1 MDLGLRDKVAVIT
14 GAVGGMGEESARI
27 LVDEG
32 AKVVLADI
40 RDEQGAALAT
50 ELDGAIYVHTD
61 VTQAEDIAHMV
72 DRALEAFGAIDI
84 LINTAGIGG
93 RGMTSPEQWDRE
105 WAVHVRGTAFC
116 IKEVTERVM
125 IPKGYGKIVN
135 VASLCNHSGSGGMS
149 PYCAAKAAISQI
161 TLGGAR
167 SLGRHGINMNCVS
180 PGNVRSP
187 MTEAMFSDPD
197 TVARIR
203 KEVVFGQIGD
213 ARDVAWVI
221 VFLCSDKARWVIG
234 ADINVS
240 AGQVIYERWEDEAP
254 TEETDGWEYPRISG
268 QGSRPCRGMG
278 AVAGPAIQ
286 RGMRHQDRVRQAGR
300 SPQQGLY
307 HDHRGGGSVG
317 RAHDPSGL
325 AGRL

>member
-72 DRALEAFGAIDI
+72 DRALAAFGAIDI

-116 IKEVTERVM
+116 VKEVTERAM

-135 VASLCNHSGSGGMS
+135 IASLCNHSGAGGMS

-240 AGQVIYERWEDEAP
+240 AGQVIY
-254 TEETDGWEYPRISG
+254 
-268 QGSRPCRGMG
+268 
-278 AVAGPAIQ
+278 
-286 RGMRHQDRVRQAGR
+286 
-300 SPQQGLY
+300 
-307 HDHRGGGSVG
+307 
-317 RAHDPSGL
+317 
-325 AGRL
+325 